1 MKHFIK
7 KGIGIC
13 KRISV
18 QIKKDQVGTFAAQA
32 AFFLMLSVFPFIMML
47 LTAIRYLPFE
57 QEELIAVIH
66 NFMPKNISSY
76 FSFMTN
82 EIYSSKIGVGA
93 IVSLLLMIWS
103 ASKGTMSIGSGLTYM
118 DEMMDSKNYFF
129 RRAIHAIYTIIF
141 CVMMIA
147 VIAIY
152 VLGDFIMERF
162 ILKSSIAGIASLI
175 LTITRLALA
184 PTLVLGV
191 ILLAYCW
198 LPARKGSVIRS
209 LPGAVFT
216 TIGWLLLAAGFSLYV
231 RVVGVNTYMYG
242 SLAGIILVI
251 LWLYFCMYILFLGAE
266 FNKILEKGLLTQP

>member
-7 KGIGIC
+7 KGIDIC
-13 KRISV
+13 KKISA
-18 QIKKDQVGTFAAQA
+18 QITKDQVGTFAAQA

-57 QEELIAVIH
+57 QEELIAAIH
-66 NFMPKNISSY
+66 NFMPENISKY

-82 EIYSSKIGVGA
+82 EIYSSKIGIGMV
-93 IVSLLLMIWS
+93 VSLLLMIWS

-118 DEMMDSKNYFF
+118 DEMTDNKNYFF

-147 VIAIY
+147 VMAIY

-175 LTITRLALA
+175 LTIIKLALA
-184 PTLVLGV
+184 PTLVLGG

-198 LPARKGSVIRS
+198 LPARKGSIIRS
-209 LPGAVFT
+209 LPGAIFT

-231 RVVGVNTYMYG
+231 RAVGVNTYMYG
-242 SLAGIILVI
+242 SLASIILVI
-251 LWLYFCMYILFLGAE
+251 LWLYFSMYILFLGAE